1 MNFLLAI
8 RILKKYG
15 LNQIDIKILNRIQND
30 QRSYIQPYIEF
41 NIYQILS
48 YFIYNQ
54 LNITKKY
61 FTINS
66 GDLII
71 NTNAT
76 DISINSKII
85 LQPIAKNRYKEF
97 LNSYICKSKDESIII
112 KNLNPKNKYLL
123 FLSIDINILEKDYE
137 IIKCNNYNFIFI
149 ENKKSVTIPLLNIYD
164 KLINDCCLIEFQKF
178 DDSTENVMNQIF
190 NNPYFIN
197 KNKYL
202 VGKLIAAWD
211 REKLLTNI
219 LNEENNIK
227 IDYNYCNV
235 IGYSNRKDIDYI
247 INNIQNKENTF
258 YFYTPNMPLGLK
270 WRHIAELNKILNTEY
285 LLIQGS
291 DDKILLNKIN
301 KEMITNHDF
310 IGQHEWYIY
319 NSIPNEL
326 YKFKLKYSVLRGG
339 VYVIGAGRLIKKN
352 QVARFNYNIFNPYRV
367 KGLDYQMNCLAIT
380 IPNRLICYPICYS
393 IKGDHKCFHQI
404 DRYLTSKHIGYE
416 KLLNDTVL

>member
-1 MNFLLAI
+1 MNFLSVI

-15 LNQIDIKILNRIQND
+15 LNQIDVKILNRIKND
-30 QRSYIQPYIEF
+30 QKPYIQQYIQF

-54 LNITKKY
+54 LNVTKKY
-61 FTINS
+61 FSIKS
-66 GDLII
+66 GNLII
-71 NTNAT
+71 NTNAAN
-76 DISINSKII
+76 ISMNSKII
-85 LQPIAKNRYKEF
+85 INPVINNRHKEF
-97 LNSYICKSKDESIII
+97 LNCYISKSKDASIII
-112 KNLNPKNKYLL
+112 KNLNPNSKYLL
-123 FLSIDINILEKDYE
+123 FLSIDANISDKEYE
-137 IIKCNNYNFIFI
+137 IIKCCNYNFIFI
-149 ENKKSVTIPLLNIYD
+149 ENKNTAIIQLSNIYD
-164 KLINDCCLIEFQKF
+164 KPINDCCLIEFQKF
-178 DDSTENVMNQIF
+178 DSSTENVTNQIF
-190 NNPYFIN
+190 NNPYLIN
-197 KNKYL
+197 QTKYL

-270 WRHIAELNKILNTEY
+270 WRHIAELNKILNTDY

-291 DDKILLNKIN
+291 DDKILLNKLS
-301 KEMITNHDF
+301 KEMIMKHDF
-310 IGQHEWYIY
+310 IGQSEWYIY

-326 YKFKLKYSVLRGG
+326 FKFKLKYSILRGG
-339 VYVIGAGRLIKKN
+339 VYVIGAGRLINKN

-367 KGLDYQMNCLAIT
+367 KGLDYQMNCLAIA
-380 IPNRLICYPICYS
+380 IQNQLICYPICYS

-404 DRYLTSKHIGYE
+404 DRYLTAKHISYE
-416 KLLNDTVL
+416 KLLNDAVL